1 MPYFF
6 ASRSGDQVE
15 IKGQDARH
23 LARSLRA
30 RPGERI
36 SVVEPA
42 GRLLT
47 VRLDSVSPT
56 RINGFVEAEV
66 EHHPEPQL
74 SISVAVAMLP
84 GASLQLVLS
93 RCTEAGAA
101 RFILV
106 EAARSV
112 SRASKPGRWATICRE
127 AAMLAGRLVV
137 PEVVGPVP
145 FQAAWEQAYEPWLL
159 DRSGRA
165 LSRFVDDATLFI
177 GPEGGWS
184 PEELSLGSDR
194 VLSLGPRNLRADTAA
209 LVALAVAL
217 GTSASTR
224 GEASTHH
231 REDQLSADG
240 PLQDAD

>member
-6 ASRSGDQVE
+6 ASRSGNQVE
-15 IKGQDARH
+15 ITGQDARH
-23 LARSLRA
+23 LALSLRA

-47 VRLDSVSPT
+47 VRLDAVSAT
-56 RINGFVEAEV
+56 RISGFVEADV
-66 EHHPEPQL
+66 EHHPEPEL
-74 SISVAVAMLP
+74 SITVAVAMLP
-84 GASLQLVLS
+84 SASLELVLS

-106 EAARSV
+106 DAARSI

-137 PEVVGPVP
+137 PEVVGPLP
-145 FQAAWEQAYEPWLL
+145 FQAAWEQADEPWLL
-159 DRSGRA
+159 DRSGRG
-165 LSRFVDDATLFI
+165 LGPFVDDATLFI

-184 PEELSLGSDR
+184 PEELNLGGDR
-194 VLSLGPRNLRADTAA
+194 LLSLGERNLRADTAA
-209 LVALAVAL
+209 LVALALAL
-217 GTSASTR
+217 GPSQLHTR
-224 GEASTHH
+224 
-231 REDQLSADG
+231 
-240 PLQDAD
+240 

>member
-6 ASRSGDQVE
+6 ASRSGNQVE
-15 IKGQDARH
+15 ITGQDARH
-23 LARSLRA
+23 LALSLRA

-36 SVVEPA
+36 AVVEPA

-66 EHHPEPQL
+66 EHHPEPEL

-84 GASLQLVLS
+84 GASLELVLS

-106 EAARSV
+106 DAARSV

-127 AAMLAGRLVV
+127 AAMLAGRLAV
-137 PEVVGPVP
+137 PEVVGPLP
-145 FQAAWEQAYEPWLL
+145 FRTAWEQAQDPWLF
-159 DRSGRA
+159 DRSGRSLDA
-165 LSRFVDDATLFI
+165 LAGGATLFI

-184 PEELSLGSDR
+184 PEELGLAGDR

-209 LVALAVAL
+209 LVALARAI
-217 GTSASTR
+217 
-224 GEASTHH
+224 
-231 REDQLSADG
+231 G
-240 PLQDAD
+240 PQ

>member
-6 ASRSGDQVE
+6 ATRNGDRVE
-15 IKGQDARH
+15 ITGHDARH
-23 LARSLRA
+23 LALSLRA

-36 SVVEPA
+36 SVIEPA
-42 GRLLT
+42 GRLLR
-47 VRLDSVSPT
+47 VRLDAVSPT
-56 RINGFVEAEV
+56 SISGFVEAEL
-66 EHHPEPQL
+66 EHHPEPDL
-74 SISVAVAMLP
+74 SITVAVAMLP
-84 GASLQLVLS
+84 AASLELVLS

-101 RFILV
+101 GFMLV
-106 EAARSV
+106 DAARSI

-137 PEVVGPVP
+137 PDVVGPLP

-165 LSRFVDDATLFI
+165 LSRLVDDATLFI

-184 PEELSLGSDR
+184 PEELNLGGDR

-209 LVALAVAL
+209 LVALALAL
-217 GTSASTR
+217 GPSR
-224 GEASTHH
+224 
-231 REDQLSADG
+231 
-240 PLQDAD
+240 